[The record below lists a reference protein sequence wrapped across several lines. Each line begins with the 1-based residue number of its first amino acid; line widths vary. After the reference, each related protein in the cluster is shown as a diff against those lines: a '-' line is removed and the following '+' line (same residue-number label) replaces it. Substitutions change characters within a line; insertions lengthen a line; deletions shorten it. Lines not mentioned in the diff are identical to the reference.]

1 MAVPLF
7 SPLKPCY
14 IQMLSLS
21 KHNECQVLV
30 QGFCKIQE
38 EKLSRCLA
46 SILVQSGIVLCFS
59 IGNHMIS
66 SAIWNK

>member
-7 SPLKPCY
+7 SPVKPCY

-21 KHNECQVLV
+21 KYNECQVLV

-38 EKLSRCLA
+38 EKLSWCLA
-46 SILVQSGIVLCFS
+46 SILVQRLTKLHEPVGA
-59 IGNHMIS
+59 
-66 SAIWNK
+66 SAICGL